1 MFCKACG
8 TEIPTGAS
16 ECPKCGKP
24 VETIMVAEEKKTES
38 VAASAPAKTA
48 ESAPAA
54 NKKSKSDNLIPP
66 AILLIISVGGLV
78 YMYIDNTF
86 GGIISWFTST
96 AEETKH
102 LPGNLNRA
110 PQMDELSF
118 IVAAIVVA
126 ILLAIIAV
134 IGLVMLFQRL
144 GRKFSRKD

>member
-1 MFCKACG
+1 MFAFLQSFFELLTLVFKS
-8 TEIPTGAS
+8 IFKHAS
-16 ECPKCGKP
+16 K
-24 VETIMVAEEKKTES
+24 
-38 VAASAPAKTA
+38 
-48 ESAPAA
+48 
-54 NKKSKSDNLIPP
+54 KKSKSDNLIPP